1 MDISRSAQSA
11 ELALRIRGATDPRC
25 KIIIFMGQTNPD
37 HPDRHRR
44 QSMVPCRC
52 RLPEDAAMCG
62 RLGDC
67 R

>member
-1 MDISRSAQSA
+1 MDISQSAQSA
-11 ELALRIRGATDPRC
+11 ELASLIHGAIDPRC
-25 KIIIFMGQTNPD
+25 KIIIFMGQTNAD
-37 HPDRHRR
+37 DPDRHRR
-44 QSMVPCRC
+44 QTMVPVPC